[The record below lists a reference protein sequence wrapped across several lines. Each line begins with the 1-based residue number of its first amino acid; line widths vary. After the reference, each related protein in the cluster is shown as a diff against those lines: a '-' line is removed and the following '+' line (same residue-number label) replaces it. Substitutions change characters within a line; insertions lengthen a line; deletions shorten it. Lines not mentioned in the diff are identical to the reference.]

1 MSDSI
6 KIKPFW
12 GNHPGED
19 PEEFADDIEFL
30 AESWTPTD
38 DAENT
43 KLNKNT
49 IRAFRQYLHEDGD
62 AAHWWSFA
70 MPSADKKIWKTVR
83 QKFLDRYAVTD
94 TVAADKFD
102 ITNEILSVS
111 QGTDSIADYVKRIE
125 RLSKRVP
132 DAEHGTLAFSFVKG
146 MSDDK
151 ARRQVSFEMRNQKQ
165 ITLPHVIEL
174 VKASFR
180 EIGAPDPFKLTDD
193 RHARGHGRS
202 YSANIPSTGGFFGG
216 MGGQP
221 IPVNALQGFP
231 PVNAAR
237 PETASPS
244 TAQEQGTAG
253 TPVLVT
259 MEQLQ
264 QLIRGAQLNQGFQ
277 MPASTVP
284 TGTNPALGAMGPPAR
299 PTFQRRPS
307 SAHITCF
314 RCGASPPNGHY
325 ARECDPNTP
334 ALPSYEQHKLRSV
347 VFDDMARRQQ
357 SVASG
362 PNATPVNERP
372 VTPGSRMVN
381 HFRPVYVRDSRRIND
396 AAALL
401 ATSIPVVRTIIEDVM
416 AEKRAYVEDAADA
429 QGRRPAKVQVRS
441 RPLDFNELLN
451 PVTEAMEATRQRAVP
466 AEPTQSSER
475 LAGWN
480 KRPEGARPEYIP
492 STPADNPI
500 GQYPDRP
507 SEVKAPALGKE
518 PLHPTSRFPDRPSE
532 VNAPAPVKEP
542 LRDPPIIMMRG
553 RDRFELEHVLNAVE
567 PRITFAQ
574 LLDCSPKLR
583 SQLAH
588 LLRCSITRARRKA
601 KHEGV
606 PRPTSVS
613 HALPITVAG
622 PEVDADCLYIGCEVE
637 GTPVDNTLVDAG
649 ALLDLIHKRVIR
661 RIGCET
667 IPVHNFGMRMADDS
681 VSSLTEAAWVR
692 INVEGVVT
700 RMKCYVVSADSVSYD
715 LLLSKRWLKQMKA
728 KEDHS
733 TNTLY
738 IQGVDAIWREVHGKP
753 APRTDMD
760 LLDLSGD
767 QRLTGVGRLSLETEE
782 CEDAVLTLLE
792 ELDNWDSEESGNGP
806 RLS

>member
-151 ARRQVSFEMRNQKQ
+151 ARRQVCFEMRNQKQ

-202 YSANIPSTGGFFGG
+202 YSANIPTTGGFFGG

-221 IPVNALQGFP
+221 IAVNALQGFP

-237 PETASPS
+237 PETARPS
-244 TAQEQGTAG
+244 TAQEG

-264 QLIRGAQLNQGFQ
+264 QLFRGAQLNQGFQ

-299 PTFQRRPS
+299 PAFQRRPS

-357 SVASG
+357 PVASG
-362 PNATPVNERP
+362 PNATPVQERP
-372 VTPGSRMVN
+372 ATPGPRMVN
-381 HFRPVYVRDSRRIND
+381 HFRPVYVRDIRRVND

-401 ATSIPVVRTIIEDVM
+401 ATNIPVVRTIIEDVM
-416 AEKRAYVEDAADA
+416 AEKRAYVVDAADA
-429 QGRRPAKVQVRS
+429 QEQRPAKVQVRQ
-441 RPLDFNELLN
+441 RPLEFHELLN
-451 PVTEAMEATRQRAVP
+451 PVTEAMQATKQRPPV
-466 AEPTQSSER
+466 EPPQSSER

-480 KRPEGARPEYIP
+480 KPPEGVQPKYVP

-500 GQYPDRP
+500 GQYPERQNP
-507 SEVKAPALGKE
+507 PAVE
-518 PLHPTSRFPDRPSE
+518 T
-532 VNAPAPVKEP
+532 PAPVKEP

-553 RDRFELEHVLNAVE
+553 RDRFELEDVLNAVE

-588 LLRCSITRARRKA
+588 LLRCSITRTRRKA
-601 KHEGV
+601 K
-606 PRPTSVS
+606 PAVS
-613 HALPITVAG
+613 HVLPMTVAG

-649 ALLDLIHKRVIR
+649 ALLDLIHQRVVR
-661 RIGCET
+661 RIGCDT

-681 VSSLTEAAWVR
+681 ISSLTEAVWVR

-700 RMKCYVVSADSVSYD
+700 RLKCYVVSADSVSYD

-738 IQGVDAIWREVHGKP
+738 IQGVDAIWREVHGRP

-767 QRLTGVGRLSLETEE
+767 QRLTSVGRFSLETEE

-792 ELDNWDSEESGNGP
+792 ELDNWDSEESGNVAH
-806 RLS
+806 LS

>member
-180 EIGAPDPFKLTDD
+180 EIGAPDPFKLTED

-202 YSANIPSTGGFFGG
+202 YSANIPTTGGFFGG

-221 IPVNALQGFP
+221 ISVNALQGFP

-237 PETASPS
+237 PETARPS

-264 QLIRGAQLNQGFQ
+264 QLFRGAQLNQGFQ

-284 TGTNPALGAMGPPAR
+284 TGTIPALGAMGPPAR

-314 RCGASPPNGHY
+314 RCGASHPNGHY

-362 PNATPVNERP
+362 AGGPITS
-372 VTPGSRMVN
+372 GSRMVN
-381 HFRPVYVRDSRRIND
+381 HFRPVYVRNTHRIND

-401 ATSIPVVRTIIEDVM
+401 ATTIPVVRTIIEDVM

-429 QGRRPAKVQVRS
+429 QEQRPAKVQVRQ
-441 RPLDFNELLN
+441 RPLEFHELLN
-451 PVTEAMEATRQRAVP
+451 PVTEAMQATKQRTSVELP
-466 AEPTQSSER
+466 QSSER

-480 KRPEGARPEYIP
+480 KKQDGVRRKYVPG
-492 STPADNPI
+492 TPADNPI
-500 GQYPDRP
+500 GQ
-507 SEVKAPALGKE
+507 
-518 PLHPTSRFPDRPSE
+518 
-532 VNAPAPVKEP
+532 
-542 LRDPPIIMMRG
+542 
-553 RDRFELEHVLNAVE
+553 
-567 PRITFAQ
+567 
-574 LLDCSPKLR
+574 
-583 SQLAH
+583 
-588 LLRCSITRARRKA
+588 
-601 KHEGV
+601 
-606 PRPTSVS
+606 
-613 HALPITVAG
+613 
-622 PEVDADCLYIGCEVE
+622 
-637 GTPVDNTLVDAG
+637 
-649 ALLDLIHKRVIR
+649 
-661 RIGCET
+661 
-667 IPVHNFGMRMADDS
+667 
-681 VSSLTEAAWVR
+681 
-692 INVEGVVT
+692 
-700 RMKCYVVSADSVSYD
+700 
-715 LLLSKRWLKQMKA
+715 
-728 KEDHS
+728 
-733 TNTLY
+733 
-738 IQGVDAIWREVHGKP
+738 
-753 APRTDMD
+753 
-760 LLDLSGD
+760 
-767 QRLTGVGRLSLETEE
+767 
-782 CEDAVLTLLE
+782 
-792 ELDNWDSEESGNGP
+792 
-806 RLS
+806 